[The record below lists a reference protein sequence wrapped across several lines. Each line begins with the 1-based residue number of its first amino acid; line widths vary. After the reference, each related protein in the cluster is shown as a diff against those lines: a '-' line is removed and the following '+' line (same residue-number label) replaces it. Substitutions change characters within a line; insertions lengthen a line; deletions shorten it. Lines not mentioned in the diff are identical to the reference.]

1 MSLGLKYKP
10 NLNQRL
16 IENATSM
23 YFDTEISVIVIILLW
38 LTYSYSFSGYWQK
51 QINDHEV
58 VQRQNGHLCK

>member
-16 IENATSM
+16 IEN
-23 YFDTEISVIVIILLW
+23 DTEISVIVIIILW

-58 VQRQNGHLCK
+58 VQRQNGHL